1 MVDMVNCTFSV
12 LLKLLT
18 KYLFTFLDQEKAQRV
33 KDLYKTLGLPST
45 YAIYEEESY
54 NMIKTHIQQTSRGV
68 PHEIFLQILNK
79 IYQRD
84 A

>member
-12 LLKLLT
+12 LLRLLK